1 MIRPAVVRFLAPLLL
16 VLVALSACGDDQ
28 YSRGGPIGP
37 RGTALPPPDPVT
49 GAARTA
55 LPGR

>member
-1 MIRPAVVRFLAPLLL
+1 MIRPAVVRFLAPILLL
-16 VLVALSACGDDQ
+16 MLALSACGDER

-37 RGTALPPPDPVT
+37 RGTALPPPDPAT
-49 GAARTA
+49 GAPRTA

>member
-1 MIRPAVVRFLAPLLL
+1 MMPALRTAILLL
-16 VLVALSACGDDQ
+16 VLAACGDRAAD
-28 YSRGGPIGP
+28 RDGLGA

-49 GAARTA
+49 GAPRTT

>member
-1 MIRPAVVRFLAPLLL
+1 MIRPAVVRFFVPLLL
-16 VLVALSACGDDQ
+16 VMLAVGACSDDQ

-49 GAARTA
+49 GAPRTV